1 MFATVYRIAVLSLI
15 SVFKW
20 FRGFIEGQEN
30 YGSVTGCELLKI
42 WKELQKLMSWW
53 PKTV

>member
-1 MFATVYRIAVLSLI
+1 MFANVYRIAALSLA

-20 FRGFIEGQEN
+20 FRGFTEGQEN
-30 YGSVTGCELLKI
+30 YEGATGCELLKI
-42 WKELQKLMSWW
+42 WNQLQKLMNWW

>member
-1 MFATVYRIAVLSLI
+1 MFATVYRIAALSLA

-20 FRGFIEGQEN
+20 FSGFREGQEN
-30 YGSVTGCELLKI
+30 YEGVTGCELFKI
-42 WKELQKLMSWW
+42 WKELQKLMHWW

>member
-1 MFATVYRIAVLSLI
+1 MFVTVYRITALSLA

-20 FRGFIEGQEN
+20 FRGFREGQEN
-30 YGSVTGCELLKI
+30 YEGVTGCELLKT
-42 WKELQKLMSWW
+42 WKELQKLMNWW

>member
-1 MFATVYRIAVLSLI
+1 MFATVYRIAALSLA

-20 FRGFIEGQEN
+20 FRGFGEGQEN
-30 YGSVTGCELLKI
+30 YESGTGCELLKI
-42 WKELQKLMSWW
+42 WKELQKIMNWG